1 MRRRIWSV
9 VRQADLLFST
19 QAGLPPMIRPG
30 DTNTDLPLN
39 IYDDELTEDM
49 KAMPLPRPITENTP
63 MTYIIYKS
71 QLISVFSQIVEAVQ
85 SLTCSTY
92 ETVMKLDHRL
102 REVQANIPPIF
113 KMRSMEESLR
123 DPSALVMQRYILD
136 LLFLKSQCVLH
147 RKFVFPSRDSSRF
160 AYSRR
165 TCVDNA
171 MIMLQHQATLH
182 QESRPGGRLANV
194 QWFISSLTSHDFL
207 LAAMIVALDLYH
219 SAESERAG
227 RRSSNDVFDWSHER
241 RSSMLAALENS
252 RNIWDG
258 HQSQSLEAMKATGV
272 LTAMLEKLQA
282 HEAQLR
288 QQFQQAPPFS
298 APNFGRSSING
309 NEQNVAPEHSAAM
322 TLGMLSQQG
331 AIAPNAN
338 MFAQYE
344 NQQQQTTQAGLGS
357 QFLSTADQTTGPASA
372 PSPFSSMFGGPGGA
386 MGIDLPA
393 TNIDWVS

>member
-1 MRRRIWSV
+1 
-9 VRQADLLFST
+9 
-19 QAGLPPMIRPG
+19 MIRPG

-85 SLTCSTY
+85 SLSCSTY
-92 ETVMKLDHRL
+92 ETVMKLDHKL

-147 RKFVFPSRDSSRF
+147 RKFVFPSRDSGRF

-165 TCVDNA
+165 TCIDDALV
-171 MIMLQHQATLH
+171 MLQHQATLH

-219 SAESERAG
+219 TAEAERAG
-227 RRSSNDVFDWSHER
+227 RRSSTDAFDWSHER
-241 RSSMLAALENS
+241 RSNMLAALENS

-272 LTAMLEKLQA
+272 LTAMIDKLQA

-288 QQFQQAPPFS
+288 QQYQQVPPFS
-298 APNFGRSSING
+298 SANFAQNGINS

-322 TLGMLSQQG
+322 TLGLLSQQG

-338 MFAQYE
+338 MFAQYD
-344 NQQQQTTQAGLGS
+344 NQQSQTSQAGS
-357 QFLSTADQTTGPASA
+357 ATQFLSTADQASGPVSV
-372 PSPFSSMFGGPGGA
+372 PSPFSSMFGGPSTL
-386 MGIDLPA
+386 MGMDLPA
-393 TNIDWVS
+393 TNIDWVSLRSFQIASAEVY